1 VGSFA
6 GIVMFF
12 EGWVDYVGG
21 LGFYMGWRH
30 ADLMTFMFIFSLLM
44 LCYFIFCK
52 KNIFLI
58 FRLLAPDRYSFG

>member
-52 KNIFLI
+52 KKYFSHLPITG
-58 FRLLAPDRYSFG
+58 P